1 MREATF
7 YVSFLVNVE
16 AVLTLFIFS
25 ISSSPYAGLIIHV
38 SAENCKFLQ
47 LADELELMK
56 PTRNGV
62 MKNFNISCLD
72 DFYIDDSMSIDN
84 VLTLGDRQMLIKHAI
99 DNIKA
104 TEFEKFI
111 PGYEHSLLYHGESL
125 IAACLNEGLIENI
138 YSLRDTVE
146 YTQFPF
152 NIFDT

>member
-1 MREATF
+1 MLDVFVFF
-7 YVSFLVNVE
+7 YC
-16 AVLTLFIFS
+16 
-25 ISSSPYAGLIIHV
+25 SPYAGLIVHV

-56 PTRNGV
+56 PTRSGV

-72 DFYIDDSMSIDN
+72 DFFIDDSMAIDN
-84 VLTLGDRQMLIKHAI
+84 VLTLGERQMMLKHAI

-104 TEFEKFI
+104 TEYEKCI
-111 PGYEHSLLYHGESL
+111 PGYENAMMYHGESL

-146 YTQFPF
+146 YFFT
-152 NIFDT
+152 